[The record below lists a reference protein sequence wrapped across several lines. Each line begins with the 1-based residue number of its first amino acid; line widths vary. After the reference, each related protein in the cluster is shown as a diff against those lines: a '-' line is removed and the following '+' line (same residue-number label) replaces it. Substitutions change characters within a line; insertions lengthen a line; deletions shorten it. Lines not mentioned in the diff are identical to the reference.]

1 MPTEFISLAF
11 PNASTEL
18 EPIPGAPIDPA
29 YLKRYAQNLDDYGF
43 NYTLQPYDSS
53 YFDPFT
59 TGATIAAHTKNLKV
73 IIALRPN
80 TVYPTV
86 AAKSLATLDQLSN
99 GRAVARRD
107 IETYAGAPTRPV
119 PTSKSPLGREP
130 TWGRERVKVVG
141 LPLRRREGYGR
152 WLGETW
158 RIDVKDWVTN
168 KWMSSLL
175 ERVSSARKRGVEWSC
190 GGHGGQKMGRREGV
204 SREVERTVGRV
215 DGTVEQQSARLTVR
229 GFDSDWRHLYLTC
242 RLQPK

>member
-1 MPTEFISLAF
+1 MPFS
-11 PNASTEL
+11 STRIWSFMTSPHL
-18 EPIPGAPIDPA
+18 E
-29 YLKRYAQNLDDYGF
+29 RR
-43 NYTLQPYDSS
+43 
-53 YFDPFT
+53 
-59 TGATIAAHTKNLKV
+59 V
-73 IIALRPN
+73 
-80 TVYPTV
+80 
-86 AAKSLATLDQLSN
+86 SN
-99 GRAVARRD
+99 GRAVALRD